1 MKAIRLVPSTS
12 QETEL
17 DKAPPH
23 SGGVDDASTQAN
35 FQVDTILGQS
45 ILDASLDREKAGN
58 LAEASSISAS
68 ASDEDSEVESSI
80 HPVEGRLSDSSL
92 KVDFYASSPRL
103 REQGGQFRLSNP
115 TTSALGHRRHFL
127 TEIGPGLFPCESHSI
142 SISLRDRSKVMIESQ
157 SATKVHV
164 ATENTHAVIEYR
176 FSVAGSSS
184 LIALQAPTISYAGS
198 KLISSI
204 YLDVEHGSRAIVSEM
219 IAKVATTDPSIGC
232 TWVDMMIEINYG
244 GELMLV
250 DRVATVHNPIYNE
263 VESKTVIAGGKGV
276 VGGIYIVGY
285 HEVSIDALRRF
296 TSEIA
301 MQHPS
306 VEVSSP
312 TSPTPEVSL
321 LRARGDD
328 PYAIETFFG
337 ELAKAISGQI
347 NLIDP

>member
-1 MKAIRLVPSTS
+1 MVPSTS
-12 QETEL
+12 QETEVNN
-17 DKAPPH
+17 APPH
-23 SGGVDDASTQAN
+23 SDGIGDVSPQAN
-35 FQVDTILGQS
+35 FQVDTIVGQS
-45 ILDASLDREKAGN
+45 ILGVSLDREKVRN
-58 LAEASSISAS
+58 LGEAIPRSAS
-68 ASDEDSEVESSI
+68 APDEDSEVESSI
-80 HPVEGRLSDSSL
+80 HPVEGRVPDSSL

-127 TEIGPGLFPCESHSI
+127 TEIGPGLFPCESHAI

-157 SATKVHV
+157 SATKVHL
-164 ATENTHAVIEYR
+164 ALEDTHAEIEYR

-219 IAKVATTDPSIGC
+219 IAKVATTDQSIGC

-250 DRVATVHNPIYNE
+250 DRVTTVHNPIYDE

-296 TSEIA
+296 ASEIA

-328 PYAIETFFG
+328 PYAIETLFS
-337 ELAKAISGQI
+337 ELAKAISG
-347 NLIDP
+347 